1 MESIESYSTYLKKLN
16 GEYKDNFE
24 KVEAYCDVI
33 LDFDINTREEI
44 LSYILDDFLNAQKDN
59 IPIQKIIGN
68 DIIKYCDNVCSD
80 IPFKYRIKKYIK
92 AIEYYSWIVLIFIC
106 IQIFN
111 NVPNYKRIL
120 DIRIDISFFIISL
133 ISLPLISSIIFK
145 IEKQI
150 IKKRL
155 NKKRLNKNIKSLLNG
170 FLFGFSICFSIFVVS
185 KILNKYT
192 NITFDL
198 PILIVA
204 IFAIV
209 GIVLSKIIYRTDSK
223 IRYYDINYLVDEEL
237 KNNQKRFKKINDRNI
252 KNNKELVTESSYL
265 KKAIKDYKNR
275 KYYMSVGALIGSII
289 LGIEILP
296 DYSIKKVF
304 YQLSI
309 IILLLLLTKGFF
321 SYTEKVNE
329 KVIEK
334 FQFFIDN
341 NISVDDWKM

>member
-1 MESIESYSTYLKKLN
+1 MMESIESYSTYLKKLN

-111 NVPNYKRIL
+111 NVP
-120 DIRIDISFFIISL
+120 
-133 ISLPLISSIIFK
+133 
-145 IEKQI
+145 
-150 IKKRL
+150 
-155 NKKRLNKNIKSLLNG
+155 
-170 FLFGFSICFSIFVVS
+170 
-185 KILNKYT
+185 
-192 NITFDL
+192 
-198 PILIVA
+198 
-204 IFAIV
+204 
-209 GIVLSKIIYRTDSK
+209 
-223 IRYYDINYLVDEEL
+223 
-237 KNNQKRFKKINDRNI
+237 
-252 KNNKELVTESSYL
+252 
-265 KKAIKDYKNR
+265 
-275 KYYMSVGALIGSII
+275 
-289 LGIEILP
+289 
-296 DYSIKKVF
+296 DYSIKKFF
-304 YQLSI
+304 YQLCV
-309 IILLLLLTKGFF
+309 IILLLLLTKCFF
-321 SYTEKVNE
+321 SYFEKVNK

-341 NISVDDWKM
+341 NISVDDWKK